1 MIVDAHSH
9 IASPEA
15 AARYPMP
22 ASLRDPGAMIEG
34 KLGLGVTTSVVGSPS
49 GAGPMVPMPGAAEA
63 SRDPDAL
70 SRLHDWF
77 AEMVT
82 TYPENL
88 RALVWVHAFAT
99 DRELA
104 RAAETYRAGP
114 FAGFMVNSS
123 VDGSYLDSP
132 RADSF
137 FDMVDECDAP
147 VVMHAPAAPAAGT
160 GIGDLRLLEQLGRF
174 CDVTVGLSACLLSG
188 RFERHPKLRLLATAG
203 GGALALAVERLDD
216 AWHAVHW
223 TAGRPPSGSQ
233 PSARPQP
240 NGARPQPSARPQPN
254 GARQP
259 DGARQPNG
267 GRPPNGA
274 RQPSARP
281 PASPLPAAAAL
292 PKAPSQYLSQVWV
305 DTATPSRRALE
316 ANLDLLGPGHVLFGT
331 DSPPLDGTS
340 AQYLRM
346 IAELPDES
354 HKERILTKNAEEFFA
369 LRPLNAAA
377 RPA

>member
-223 TAGRPPSGSQ
+223 TAGRHPNG
-233 PSARPQP
+233 ARQP
-240 NGARPQPSARPQPN
+240 NGARP
-254 GARQP
+254 
-259 DGARQPNG
+259 
-267 GRPPNGA
+267 
-274 RQPSARP
+274 PSARP